1 MNKIYFATGNKGK
14 AKEAEQILGVGVEIA
29 PLELDEI
36 QSMNLEDIVGHKVRQ
51 AYEKL
56 KAPVFV
62 DDVSLEVD
70 IWQGFPGP
78 FVKYLQQISN
88 DLILYMM
95 RNEKNRKAKL
105 IATIAYHDGEKIYYF
120 SGYIPC
126 TIAAQSRGERGWGFD
141 PIMIPDGQDLTFSEM
156 TDEVKNSLSHRRIA
170 LDSFR
175 KFLDSQSKQ
184 KDI

>member
-14 AKEAEQILGVGVEIA
+14 AKEAEQILGVDVEIA

-36 QSMNLEDIVGHKVRQ
+36 QSMNLEDIVGHKVKQ

-62 DDVSLEVD
+62 DDVSLEVE
-70 IWQGFPGP
+70 IWKGFPGP

-95 RNEKNRKAKL
+95 RNEENRRVKL
-105 IATIAYHDGEKIYYF
+105 IATIAFHDGEKIHYF
-120 SGYIPC
+120 SGHIPC
-126 TIAAQSRGERGWGFD
+126 TIARESRGERGWGFD
-141 PIMIPDGQDLTFSEM
+141 PIMIPEGQELTFSEM
-156 TDEVKNSLSHRRIA
+156 TDEVKNSLSHRRYA

-175 KFLDSQSKQ
+175 QFLNSQNSQ
-184 KDI
+184 KAI